1 MDFLRKDKPSSLGW
15 SQVLALLIFSYLFI
29 NTAWVA
35 EDAYITFRSVDQL
48 LAGNGP
54 VWNLGE
60 RVQVYT
66 HPLWYGLLVLTTGLG
81 LPSYWGAL
89 LLSFICLLGVLALL
103 FQLARRLERSVS
115 KGNASEANGRHG
127 TASSGR
133 SASLLLGLLFLLSLS
148 RSFVDYSSSGLEN
161 PLLHLLLLA
170 YLAVYLSDQAPAKRF
185 ALTTFIYG
193 LLFLT
198 RPDGI
203 ILVTPTSIYLWLQML
218 KARQPWLKPALL
230 ALSPAIAWELFSLI
244 YYGSL
249 VPNTALA
256 KVNLGYDS
264 AQLQEQARQ
273 YFMVGFRFDPLTLAT
288 IGVALLAG
296 FGVGL
301 WQRRSLPP
309 LLAAGLA
316 LQLAYIFRVGGDYM
330 LGRFLSASLLLALVL
345 LLSVLPQSLQPPA
358 KRSPL
363 WLLTGLLLLLSPN
376 YRPSLNYG
384 EQKMGGG
391 FTDERGFYFQD
402 QGLVPVLL
410 KRQGHPLADERRR
423 RGEEVVAAGDYLLSC
438 VAGIS
443 IWALP
448 LDRQV
453 IDPLA
458 LTEPFLARLPA
469 RSDSRVGHYERAL
482 PSGFMVSRLGSANRL
497 AAPELA
503 QLYEDVQLATRSP
516 TLLSRARLAALWRL
530 NTGHY
535 RDMGRYFDRDDI
547 SLREIGIDDNR
558 LRALNAESQQP
569 RLTVCINMI
578 PIRTSP

>member
-1 MDFLRKDKPSSLGW
+1 MSLHSPEPRAPLGW
-15 SQVLALLIFSYLFI
+15 KTVLVLLLITYVFI

-35 EDAYITFRSVDQL
+35 EDAYITFRAVDQL

-54 VWNLGE
+54 VWNMGE

-89 LLSFICLLGVLALL
+89 LLSGLCLIGVLALL
-103 FQLARRLERSVS
+103 FHLARRLERSVS
-115 KGNASEANGRHG
+115 KGNASEATGRHR
-127 TASSGR
+127 TTSF
-133 SASLLLGLLFLLSLS
+133 LLGLLLLLSLS
-148 RSFVDYSSSGLEN
+148 RAFMDYSSSGLEN
-161 PLLHLLLLA
+161 PLLHLLLLV
-170 YLAVYLSDQAPAKRF
+170 YLAVYLSDQPPAKRF

-218 KARQPWLKPALL
+218 KQRQPWLKPALL

-273 YFMVGFRFDPLTLAT
+273 YFMVGFGFDPLTLAT

-301 WQRRSLPP
+301 WQRRSLPL

-345 LLSVLPQSLQPPA
+345 LLSVLPTRPLELPM

-363 WLLTGLLLLLSPN
+363 WGLAGLLLLLTPN
-376 YRPSLNYG
+376 YRLSLNYDN
-384 EQKMGGG
+384 QKLNKD
-391 FTDERGFYFQD
+391 FSDERGFYFQR
-402 QGLVPVLL
+402 QGLLPVLL
-410 KRQGHPLADERRR
+410 KQGGHPWADSLRPQLA
-423 RGEEVVAAGDYLLSC
+423 GLHQKHFLSC
-438 VAGIS
+438 LAGMG
-443 IWALP
+443 IWALSP
-448 LDRQV
+448 DKQLL
-453 IDPLA
+453 DPLA

-469 RSDSRVGHYERAL
+469 RSDARVGHYERAF
-482 PSGFMVSRLGSANRL
+482 PPGFVSSRVLGENHL
-497 AAPELA
+497 QAPELA
-503 QLYEDVQLATRSP
+503 ALYEDVQRVTRGEA
-516 TLLSRARLAALWRL
+516 LLSGERLTAIWRL

-535 RDMGRYFDRDDI
+535 RDMGRYFDRNDI
-547 SLREIGIDDNR
+547 SLRQIGISDEQ
-558 LRALNAESQQP
+558 LRAINEEDKSE
-569 RLTVCINMI
+569 RRTVCFNLI
-578 PIRTSP
+578 PIGR

>member
-1 MDFLRKDKPSSLGW
+1 MTLSKPKGHRW
-15 SQVLALLIFSYLFI
+15 PLALLIFSYLFI

-66 HPLWYGLLVLTTGLG
+66 HPLWYGLLALTTGLG
-81 LPSYWGAL
+81 LPSYWAAL

-103 FQLARRLERSVS
+103 FHLARRQERSVS
-115 KGNASEANGRHG
+115 KGNASETNGRHR
-127 TASSGR
+127 TASTSR
-133 SASLLLGLLFLLSLS
+133 SASLLLALLFLLSLS
-148 RSFVDYSSSGLEN
+148 RAFIDYSSSGLEN

-170 YLAVYLSDQAPAKRF
+170 YLAVYLSDQALPKRF

-218 KARQPWLKPALL
+218 KARQPWLRSALL
-230 ALSPAIAWELFSLI
+230 ALSPVITWELFSLI

-345 LLSVLPQSLQPPA
+345 LLSVLPQSLQLPA

-376 YRPSLNYG
+376 YWPNLNYDHR
-384 EQKMGGG
+384 ELQEG
-391 FTDERGFYFQD
+391 FADERGFYFQR
-402 QGLVPVLL
+402 QGLLPVLL
-410 KRQGHPLADERRR
+410 KRNAQSQADERRR

-438 VAGIS
+438 VVGIS

-469 RSDSRVGHYERAL
+469 RSDPRVGHYERAL
-482 PSGFMVSRLGSANRL
+482 PSGFIVSRLGSANRL

-535 RDMGRYFDRDDI
+535 RDMGRYFDRNDI
-547 SLREIGIDDNR
+547 SLREMGIDDDR
-558 LRALNAESQQP
+558 LWALNAESQQP